1 MTLDESKEDDNIKEV
16 DGYRFLVEK
25 ELDRQ
30 IEGVT
35 VDYKNGMLRK
45 GFVVYMSAGGG
56 GGC

>member
-16 DGYRFLVEK
+16 DGHRFLVEK

-30 IEGVT
+30 IDGVT
-35 VDYKNGMLRK
+35 VDYKSGMLRK
-45 GFVVYMSAGGG
+45 GFVVYLSAPS

>member
-1 MTLDESKEDDNIKEV
+1 MTLDESKDDDIIKEV
-16 DGYRFLVEK
+16 EGHRFLVEK

-35 VDYKNGMLRK
+35 VDYKSGMLRK